1 MRSWVWK
8 GEVNY
13 MGINLSKW
21 LTSDCGFTIM
31 HSKYYFFSLQFRVYL
46 NIIYTIVEVMRCA
59 DPSESVELA
68 QAQNAFFNELSM

>member
-1 MRSWVWK
+1 
-8 GEVNY
+8 
-13 MGINLSKW
+13 
-21 LTSDCGFTIM
+21 M

-68 QAQNAFFNELSM
+68 QAQNAFFNELSKYTRLSSWFLLSLLNSWQVDLV